1 MKHVDH
7 ILNERAIL
15 LRLEHPLTVRC
26 FGTFQDPRYLYLVM
40 EFVQGGEFFTHLR
53 KAKRFDSDT
62 AKFYA
67 AMIVDIFDYLHAD
80 NIIYRDLKPENML
93 LDRDGYVKLTDFGFA
108 KVVELRTDTLCG
120 TPEYIAPEVLLN
132 KGHGKPVDWWTL
144 GILIYEMI
152 VGYPPFLDDDPLGI
166 YQKILSGKYVFPKF
180 FDKDAKLLVR
190 KLLQADLSKRWGN
203 LKDGVQDIK
212 GCRWFSTVDFAEIRA
227 KKIPAQFKPTIKC
240 KTGKVDIR
248 SDWRVRLKGRH
259 SITKTVQTQLEKR
272 RRRRVK
278 LRVLSRRKRR
288 LATNRPCER
297 SVHIVVKQ
305 LAAALFSKGLE
316 PAEKPFGEIKK
327 YPERESSCESEAL
340 TAFLSK
346 TAESSASRTEHTPC
360 SHQMPRNTAAVLQK
374 RCMRRDF
381 KVAVAEGKSQ
391 QESFEPTQLR
401 GFMSL
406 I

>member
-1 MKHVDH
+1 MSKPMLPPGTGKEAFEMGPVLGTGSFGRVKCAKYLKSRGATLEDTTQVPPRVAIKILKKASIIKLKHVDH
-7 ILNERAIL
+7 ILNEKAIL

-26 FGTFQDPRYLYLVM
+26 FGTFQDTRYLYLVM

-53 KAKRFDSDT
+53 KAKRFDSET

-67 AMIVDIFDYLHAD
+67 SMIVDIFDYLHAD

-166 YQKILSGKYVFPKF
+166 YQKILSGKFVFPKF

-203 LKDGVQDIK
+203 LKDGVRDIK
-212 GCRWFSTVDFAEIRA
+212 ECKWFSNIDFADIRA
-227 KKIPAQFKPTIKC
+227 KRIPAQFKPTIK
-240 KTGKVDIR
+240 GVDDV
-248 SDWRVRLKGRH
+248 SNFE
-259 SITKTVQTQLEKR
+259 T
-272 RRRRVK
+272 
-278 LRVLSRRKRR
+278 
-288 LATNRPCER
+288 
-297 SVHIVVKQ
+297 
-305 LAAALFSKGLE
+305 
-316 PAEKPFGEIKK
+316 
-327 YPERESSCESEAL
+327 YPEEKDDSPPIDPNKDPFHAW
-340 TAFLSK
+340 
-346 TAESSASRTEHTPC
+346 
-360 SHQMPRNTAAVLQK
+360 
-374 RCMRRDF
+374 
-381 KVAVAEGKSQ
+381 
-391 QESFEPTQLR
+391 
-401 GFMSL
+401 
-406 I
+406 

>member
-1 MKHVDH
+1 MLPPGTGKEAFEMGPVLGTGSFGRVKCAKYLKSRGGTLEDTTQVPPRVAIKILKKASIIKLKHVDH
-7 ILNERAIL
+7 ILNEKAIL

-26 FGTFQDPRYLYLVM
+26 FGTFQDSRYLYLVM

-67 AMIVDIFDYLHAD
+67 SMIVDIFDYLHAD

-166 YQKILSGKYVFPKF
+166 YQKILSGKFVFPKF

-203 LKDGVQDIK
+203 LKDGVRDIK
-212 GCRWFSTVDFAEIRA
+212 ECKWFSTINFADIRA
-227 KKIPAQFKPTIKC
+227 KRIPAQFKPTIK
-240 KTGKVDIR
+240 GVD
-248 SDWRVRLKGRH
+248 D
-259 SITKTVQTQLEKR
+259 
-272 RRRRVK
+272 
-278 LRVLSRRKRR
+278 LS
-288 LATNRPCER
+288 NFE
-297 SVHIVVKQ
+297 S
-305 LAAALFSKGLE
+305 
-316 PAEKPFGEIKK
+316 
-327 YPERESSCESEAL
+327 YPEEKDDSPPIDPNKDPF
-340 TAFLSK
+340 TAW
-346 TAESSASRTEHTPC
+346 
-360 SHQMPRNTAAVLQK
+360 
-374 RCMRRDF
+374 
-381 KVAVAEGKSQ
+381 
-391 QESFEPTQLR
+391 
-401 GFMSL
+401 
-406 I
+406 

>member
-1 MKHVDH
+1 MSRPMLPPNTGKEAFEFGPILGTGSFGRVKCAKYLKSRGVSLEDTTQVPPRVAIKILKKASIIKLKHVDH
-7 ILNERAIL
+7 ILNEKAIL
-15 LRLEHPLTVRC
+15 LRLDHPLTVRC

-53 KAKRFDSDT
+53 KKKRFENDV

-108 KVVELRTDTLCG
+108 KVVEFRTDTLCG

-203 LKDGVQDIK
+203 LKDGVRDIK
-212 GCRWFSTVDFAEIRA
+212 ECKWFSTICFEDIRA
-227 KKIPAQFKPTIKC
+227 KRIPAEFKPVIK
-240 KTGKVDIR
+240 GVD
-248 SDWRVRLKGRH
+248 D
-259 SITKTVQTQLEKR
+259 
-272 RRRRVK
+272 
-278 LRVLSRRKRR
+278 LS
-288 LATNRPCER
+288 NFE
-297 SVHIVVKQ
+297 S
-305 LAAALFSKGLE
+305 
-316 PAEKPFGEIKK
+316 
-327 YPERESSCESEAL
+327 YPEENDDSPPVDPN
-340 TAFLSK
+340 K
-346 TAESSASRTEHTPC
+346 DP
-360 SHQMPRNTAAVLQK
+360 
-374 RCMRRDF
+374 F
-381 KVAVAEGKSQ
+381 KAW
-391 QESFEPTQLR
+391 
-401 GFMSL
+401 
-406 I
+406 